1 MHILLG
7 MLAVWVLTGSYPLRA
22 GTPYDKI
29 DMELKFLEKSCR
41 DMLVKEMNIRNSID
55 SLQKRIAYNV
65 PVKPNHNDRR
75 AAVRIAR
82 EQGAVVGQAT
92 RVLRLLEKDAAVAFP
107 EVFRQLRDDMR
118 RAQIRLKRGDISR
131 ARRNVNE
138 DAIEVL
144 REMLSALVKGHTC
157 R

>member
-1 MHILLG
+1 
-7 MLAVWVLTGSYPLRA
+7 
-22 GTPYDKI
+22 
-29 DMELKFLEKSCR
+29 
-41 DMLVKEMNIRNSID
+41 MLVKEMNIRNSID

-138 DAIEVL
+138 DAIE
-144 REMLSALVKGHTC
+144 
-157 R
+157 